1 MGKRLGLLQS
11 SCPDWQ
17 EWFFVFSVKDRHPNS
32 NKTLICGVVMYNL
45 DDSDD
50 SRKSGNWLQGTAES
64 ALYRHPH
71 TKEHGRPES
80 SGSAP

>member
-1 MGKRLGLLQS
+1 
-11 SCPDWQ
+11 
-17 EWFFVFSVKDRHPNS
+17 
-32 NKTLICGVVMYNL
+32 MYNL

-50 SRKSGNWLQGTAES
+50 SRKSGNWLHDPARS

-71 TKEHGRPES
+71 AKELERPES